1 MRIYVQ
7 LKRRINITL
16 DQEVHEKAKCWL
28 GREGKTLSEEIENFL
43 KDYCDSKNDQLTST
57 VSEPEVPYEKTSNIY
72 DFHTAVSNLHIEKQ
86 LEVRQFVDFLNSK
99 DKLASKSSVLGI
111 MPAGLWM
118 SDDFDEPLELF
129 QEYMQ

>member
-1 MRIYVQ
+1 M

-16 DQEVHEKAKCWL
+16 DQDVHEKAKYWL

-43 KDYCDSKNDQLTST
+43 KDYCESKNEQSFGA
-57 VSEPEVPYEKTSNIY
+57 VSEPEVPYEKTSNTY
-72 DFHTAVSNLHIEKQ
+72 DFHTAVSKLPIEKQ

-99 DKLASKSSVLGI
+99 DKLASKISVSGI

-118 SDDFDEPLELF
+118 SDDFDEPLEMF

>member
-1 MRIYVQ
+1 M

-16 DQEVHEKAKCWL
+16 DQDVHEKAKYWL

-43 KDYCDSKNDQLTST
+43 KDYCESKNDQSISA
-57 VSEPEVPYEKTSNIY
+57 VSEPEVPYEKTSNTY
-72 DFHTAVSNLHIEKQ
+72 DFHTAVSKLPIEKQ
-86 LEVRQFVDFLNSK
+86 VEVRQFVDFLNSK
-99 DKLASKSSVLGI
+99 DKLASKSSVSGI

-118 SDDFDEPLELF
+118 SDDFDEPLEMF

>member
-1 MRIYVQ
+1 M

-16 DQEVHEKAKCWL
+16 DQVVHEKAKYWL

-43 KDYCDSKNDQLTST
+43 KDYCESKNDQSISA
-57 VSEPEVPYEKTSNIY
+57 VSEPEVPYEKTSNTY
-72 DFHTAVSNLHIEKQ
+72 DFHTSVSKLPIEKQ

-99 DKLASKSSVLGI
+99 DKLASKISVSGI

-118 SDDFDEPLELF
+118 SDDFDEPLEMF
-129 QEYMQ
+129 QDYM

>member
-1 MRIYVQ
+1 M
-7 LKRRINITL
+7 LKKRINITL
-16 DQEVHEKAKCWL
+16 DQAIHEKAKYWL

-43 KDYCDSKNDQLTST
+43 KGYCESKNDQSISA
-57 VSEPEVPYEKTSNIY
+57 VSEPEVPYEKTSNTY
-72 DFHTAVSNLHIEKQ
+72 DFHTAVSKLSIEKQ

-99 DKLASKSSVLGI
+99 DKSASKISVSGI

-118 SDDFDEPLELF
+118 SDDFDEPLEMF

>member
-1 MRIYVQ
+1 M

-16 DQEVHEKAKCWL
+16 DQDVHEKARYWL

-43 KDYCDSKNDQLTST
+43 KDYCESKNDQSINA
-57 VSEPEVPYEKTSNIY
+57 VSEPEVPYGKAGNTY
-72 DFHTAVSNLHIEKQ
+72 DFHTAVSKLPIEKQ

-99 DKLASKSSVLGI
+99 DKLASKISVSGI

-118 SDDFDEPLELF
+118 SDDFDEPLEMF

>member
-1 MRIYVQ
+1 M

-16 DQEVHEKAKCWL
+16 DQDVHEKAKYWL

-43 KDYCDSKNDQLTST
+43 EDYCESKNDQSVYA
-57 VSEPEVPYEKTSNIY
+57 VSEPVVPYEKTSNVY
-72 DFHTAVSNLHIEKQ
+72 DFHTAVSKLPIEKQ
-86 LEVRQFVDFLNSK
+86 IEVRQFVDFLNSK
-99 DKLASKSSVLGI
+99 DKLASKSSVSGI

-118 SDDFDEPLELF
+118 SDDFDEPLEMF